1 MPSWE
6 ELLNSDRQVSGVPK
20 PVGPYS
26 IFREAEGWVFLSGQI
41 GLDPASGRLVEGG
54 VEAETRQILA
64 NIGNILSVSGLG
76 WENCLKVTIYVKDIQ
91 DFEKVNE
98 IYGQTV
104 KEPFPA
110 RSTVGVSDLP
120 KGARIEM
127 EAIARK
133 PVPSVY

>member
-1 MPSWE
+1 M
-6 ELLNSDRQVSGVPK
+6 NSDRQGSGVPK

-26 IFREAEGWVFLSGQI
+26 VFREAEGWVFLSGQI
-41 GLDPASGRLVEGG
+41 GLDPDSGRLVEGG

-76 WENCLKVTIYVKDIQ
+76 WENCLKVTIYVNDIQ

-110 RSTVGVSDLP
+110 RSTVGVRDLP
-120 KGARIEM
+120 KGARIEI

-133 PVPSVY
+133 PVPSVD